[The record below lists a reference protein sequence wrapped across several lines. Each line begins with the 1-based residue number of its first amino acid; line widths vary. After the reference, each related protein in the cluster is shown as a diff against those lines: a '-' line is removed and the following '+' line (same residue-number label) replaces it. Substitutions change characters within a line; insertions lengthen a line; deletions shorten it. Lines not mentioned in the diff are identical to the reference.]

1 MDEKTERS
9 LEEELYALEDLAVK
23 IESGATGFELA
34 LEAENNNNLPQLY
47 FNGIYFIET
56 FKKIGEKVF
65 IESPD
70 EIVKD
75 YTSFKVKEETEKSI
89 FMKWLHREIE
99 ERRAKLYPKKEYLQF
114 KKMMEKKE
122 MVKNIKFCPDCGA
135 RITDITQKYCE
146 QCGKQLL

>member
-1 MDEKTERS
+1 M
-9 LEEELYALEDLAVK
+9 
-23 IESGATGFELA
+23 
-34 LEAENNNNLPQLY
+34 PQLY

-114 KKMMEKKE
+114 KKI
-122 MVKNIKFCPDCGA
+122 NLLF
-135 RITDITQKYCE
+135 ITIYQIEY
-146 QCGKQLL
+146 